1 VDDEDAIAA
10 GRHRLL
16 PVFYQPLRQTEGLLR
31 SIIDILMTD
40 IAIPDHATL
49 TRREDRL
56 TILPERIHQS
66 GYKANT

>member
-1 VDDEDAIAA
+1 
-10 GRHRLL
+10 
-16 PVFYQPLRQTEGLLR
+16 LLR
-31 SIIDILMTD
+31 SIIDILMID